1 MLRRDFMTLAGASA
15 VVWPLAAHAQQ
26 PARMPVVGM
35 LGAGTPASHGKWVAA
50 SVARLQELGW
60 TDGRNVKIE
69 YRWAEGRDE
78 RMAEI
83 ATDFVRQ
90 NVDVII
96 VSSNQ
101 AVKALMKSTT
111 QIPIVAAAMTD
122 PVLTGI
128 VETLARPGGN
138 VTGLAQQTT
147 ELVGKRIE
155 LLQQVAPDL
164 RQIAVMGYAVSPGF
178 PLEVVGAKAAAAA
191 LGLDVVVCELRQ
203 PSDIAPAFDSLKGRA
218 QALYVA
224 ITPFI
229 SVNQIQINNLAL
241 QALLPTVH
249 GLSEYVRSGGLI
261 SYGADFL
268 DLFRQ
273 TGDYVDRILR
283 GTKPAELPVQQPTK
297 FDLVV
302 NLKTAKALGL
312 AFPAAVLAIANEVIE

>member
-229 SVNQIQINNLAL
+229 SVNQIQISNLAL

-302 NLKTAKALGL
+302 NLKTAKILGL